1 MLSSPRLGLTGHHC
15 TVTAAGTSLSR
26 CVAGVRDML
35 LSELKALFSADC
47 DALIDFHGAMYR

>member
-1 MLSSPRLGLTGHHC
+1 MHLPAAHC
-15 TVTAAGTSLSR
+15 IVA
-26 CVAGVRDML
+26 AGVRDML